1 MKNSTIVKT
10 LILTSI
16 LLPLFWYFT
25 WVMIKITI
33 IISLMCLFGYIVFS
47 LADCLE
53 DYYYPMI
60 KKEYNLFYNLGRFFK
75 WLDSK
80 PRVIKPSKK
89 EWRTP
94 DDWDGEL

>member
-10 LILTSI
+10 LILSSI

-33 IISLMCLFGYIVFS
+33 IISLMCLFGYILFS
-47 LADCLE
+47 LVDCLE
-53 DYYYPMI
+53 QYDYPMI

-80 PRVIKPSKK
+80 PKIIKPSKK
-89 EWRTP
+89 KWRTP
-94 DDWDGEL
+94 DNWDNEI

>member
-10 LILTSI
+10 LILSSI

-33 IISLMCLFGYIVFS
+33 IISLMCLFGYILFS
-47 LADCLE
+47 LVDCLE
-53 DYYYPMI
+53 QYDYPMI

-80 PRVIKPSKK
+80 PKIIKPSKK

-94 DDWDGEL
+94 DDWDNEI

>member
-10 LILTSI
+10 LILSSI

-33 IISLMCLFGYIVFS
+33 IISLMCLFGYILFS
-47 LADCLE
+47 LVDCLE
-53 DYYYPMI
+53 QYDYPMI

-94 DDWDGEL
+94 DDWDNEI

>member
-10 LILTSI
+10 LILSSI

-33 IISLMCLFGYIVFS
+33 IISLMCLFGYILFS
-47 LADCLE
+47 LVDCLE
-53 DYYYPMI
+53 QYDYPMI

-80 PRVIKPSKK
+80 PRVIKPTKK
-89 EWRTP
+89 KWRTP
-94 DDWDGEL
+94 DNWDNEI

>member
-10 LILTSI
+10 LILSSI

-47 LADCLE
+47 LVDCLE
-53 DYYYPMI
+53 EYDYPMI

-80 PRVIKPSKK
+80 PRVIKPTKK
-89 EWRTP
+89 KWRTP
-94 DDWDGEL
+94 DNWDNEI

>member
-10 LILTSI
+10 LILSSI

-33 IISLMCLFGYIVFS
+33 IISLMCLFGYILFS
-47 LADCLE
+47 LVDCLE
-53 DYYYPMI
+53 EYGDPMI

-94 DDWDGEL
+94 DDWDGEI